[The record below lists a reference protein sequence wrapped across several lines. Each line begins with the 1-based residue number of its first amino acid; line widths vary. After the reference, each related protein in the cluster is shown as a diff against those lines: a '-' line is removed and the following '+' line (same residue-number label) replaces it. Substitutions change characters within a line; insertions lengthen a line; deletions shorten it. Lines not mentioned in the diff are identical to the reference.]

1 MKLDFGHFEEDQ
13 LDRPYDV
20 HLIRRLLPFIS
31 PYRWM
36 LFLSVVM
43 VVLITLLDLALPY
56 ITKITIDRYIVPEA
70 VNAGGNDSV
79 RWIRVDMGNPE
90 AAALIRQSGVQF
102 RSDGKVVEI
111 PYRQIS
117 SFSAEEIEILRRKD
131 LSGVRR
137 MALLFLAIVTMHF
150 VINFLQMMIMEYT
163 GQRVMHDLRMRLFS
177 HVQDL
182 SMAFFTRNPV
192 GRLVTRVT
200 NDVQNMHELFT
211 SIIVFVF
218 KDLFLLIGISA
229 VLLGINWK
237 LALVSF
243 TVLPVVVYVSIYF
256 SGQAREAFRTLRLKT
271 AEINTRFSETIAGI
285 RVIQLFRQEKRNARR
300 FAKVNH
306 EFYVA
311 GMRQLHVFAVF
322 MPVIEL
328 LSAMSVGIVIWYG
341 GGEVIRDTLSLG
353 ALVAFISYMKMFF
366 RPIRDIAEKYN
377 VMQNAMASAER
388 LFLLLDNTQMLP
400 LPEHPP
406 EGGTAS
412 GDVGGEKIREI
423 RFDRIHFGYI
433 ENEPVLKDISF
444 HAAAGKTLA
453 VVGPTGS
460 GKTTLINLI
469 LRFYD
474 PDSGRVLINGRDLR
488 QSDMVAVRSRMAL
501 VMQEPF
507 VFSASVKENILQ
519 GNNAYSKSDFRK
531 LLKQSNC
538 IDLVES
544 LPDGIDTVIGEG
556 GRSLSS
562 GERQLVSIA
571 RAFARDPEL
580 IILDEA
586 TSYIDSGTE
595 EKLQEAIG
603 NLMAGRTSI
612 IVAHRLSTARS
623 ADRILVLHRGRIIES
638 GTHDELMQQDGFY
651 AGMVQFQR

>member
-406 EGGTAS
+406 EGDTAS

-444 HAAAGKTLA
+444 HATAGKTLA

-507 VFSASVKENILQ
+507 MFSASVKENILQ

>member
-1 MKLDFGHFEEDQ
+1 M
-13 LDRPYDV
+13 DRPYDV

-444 HAAAGKTLA
+444 HATAGKTLA

>member
-444 HAAAGKTLA
+444 HATAGKTLA